1 MSTHTPAAGTAP
13 ADILIE
19 RREGVA
25 IVTLNRPRERN
36 PLGLD
41 FPDQMLGVLQ
51 QLDDDLGLHAVVLT
65 GAGNVF
71 CAGAELGQVVNP
83 DGVDA
88 ELQFRFI
95 RGLHKVVQRIR
106 ELELPV
112 IAAVNG
118 AAVGGGAALA
128 MACDIAVASDKA
140 RYFFAF
146 GRLGAAACDMGCSY
160 LLPRIVGSVR
170 APALAAHRHQR
181 RGRGRARRGPLRRR
195 RSRRTPAG
203 RGTGHRRVDQAGDT
217 TPRRSGQ
224 QAGHRPRR
232 GHRPAVLPELRGLCA
247 ELPLLHRRPQEQ
259 AARADGTAE
268 AQVGSVQ
275 AGRPSFSRRS
285 AAPRPRR

>member
-1 MSTHTPAAGTAP
+1 
-13 ADILIE
+13 
-19 RREGVA
+19 VA

-36 PLGLD
+36 PLGLA

-65 GAGNVF
+65 GAGKVF

-95 RGLHKVVQRIR
+95 RGLHKVVQRMR
-106 ELELPV
+106 ELELPL

-170 APALAAHRHQR
+170 ARHWLLTGAS
-181 RGRGRARRGPLRRR
+181 GRGI
-195 RSRRTPAG
+195 
-203 RGTGHRRVDQAGDT
+203 GHRRVDQAGDA
-217 TPRRSGQ
+217 TPRRCGQ
-224 QAGHRPRR
+224 QAGDRPRR
-232 GHRPAVLPELRGLCA
+232 GHRPAVLPEL
-247 ELPLLHRRPQEQ
+247 
-259 AARADGTAE
+259 
-268 AQVGSVQ
+268 
-275 AGRPSFSRRS
+275 
-285 AAPRPRR
+285 

>member
-1 MSTHTPAAGTAP
+1 LSDLAPSSSADARTA
-13 ADILIE
+13 ILVE

-36 PLGLD
+36 PLGLA

-128 MACDIAVASDKA
+128 MACDVAVASDKA

-170 APALAAHRHQR
+170 ARHWLLTGASVEAEAGRAAGLFVDVVPGERLLDAALAIA
-181 RGRGRARRGPLRRR
+181 A
-195 RSRRTPAG
+195 SIK
-203 RGTGHRRVDQAGDT
+203 QA
-217 TPRRSGQ
+217 TPRRAGAASKLAIARGEDTDLQSCLSYEAYVQNYLFSTDDHKSRLRALMEQ
-224 QAGHRPRR
+224 QK
-232 GHRPAVLPELRGLCA
+232 
-247 ELPLLHRRPQEQ
+247 
-259 AARADGTAE
+259 
-268 AQVGSVQ
+268 SK
-275 AGRPSFSRRS
+275 
-285 AAPRPRR
+285 

>member
-1 MSTHTPAAGTAP
+1 MTTHTPPAAGTAP
-13 ADILIE
+13 ADILVE

-25 IVTLNRPRERN
+25 IVTLNRPHERN
-36 PLGLD
+36 PLGLA

-51 QLDDDLGLHAVVLT
+51 ALDDDHGLHAVVLT

-71 CAGAELGQVVNP
+71 CAGAELGQVVHP

-88 ELQFRFI
+88 EVQFRFI

-106 ELELPV
+106 DLELPV

-128 MACDIAVASDKA
+128 MACDIAVASDRA

-170 APALAAHRHQR
+170 ARHWLLTGASVEAEAGRAAGLFVDVVPGEQLLPAALAIA
-181 RGRGRARRGPLRRR
+181 A
-195 RSRRTPAG
+195 A
-203 RGTGHRRVDQAGDT
+203 VKAA
-217 TPRRSGQ
+217 TPRRAAAASKLSIARGEDTDLQACLSYETYVQNYLFSTDDHKTRLRALMEQ
-224 QAGHRPRR
+224 QKRK
-232 GHRPAVLPELRGLCA
+232 
-247 ELPLLHRRPQEQ
+247 
-259 AARADGTAE
+259 
-268 AQVGSVQ
+268 
-275 AGRPSFSRRS
+275 
-285 AAPRPRR
+285 

>member
-1 MSTHTPAAGTAP
+1 MSDLPPLSSADARTA
-13 ADILIE
+13 ILVE
-19 RREGVA
+19 RRDGVA

-36 PLGLD
+36 PLGLA

-51 QLDDDLGLHAVVLT
+51 QLDDDPGLHAVVLT

-71 CAGAELGQVVNP
+71 CAGAELGKVVSP
-83 DGVDA
+83 EGIDA

-95 RGLHKVVQRIR
+95 RGLHRVIQRIR
-106 ELELPV
+106 DLDLPV

-170 APALAAHRHQR
+170 ARHWLLTGASVEAEAGRAAGLFVDVVPGKRLLDAALAIA
-181 RGRGRARRGPLRRR
+181 A
-195 RSRRTPAG
+195 SIK
-203 RGTGHRRVDQAGDT
+203 QA
-217 TPRRSGQ
+217 TPRRAGAASKLSIARGEDTDLQACLNYEIYVQNYLFSTDDHKARLRALMEQ
-224 QAGHRPRR
+224 QKRK
-232 GHRPAVLPELRGLCA
+232 
-247 ELPLLHRRPQEQ
+247 
-259 AARADGTAE
+259 
-268 AQVGSVQ
+268 
-275 AGRPSFSRRS
+275 
-285 AAPRPRR
+285 